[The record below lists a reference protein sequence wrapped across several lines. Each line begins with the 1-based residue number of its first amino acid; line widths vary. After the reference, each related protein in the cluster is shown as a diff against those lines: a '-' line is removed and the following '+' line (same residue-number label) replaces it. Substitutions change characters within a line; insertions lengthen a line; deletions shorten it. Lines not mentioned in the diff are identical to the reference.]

1 MNRSYMGK
9 ILMVDLR
16 SGEFQE
22 ETIADEV
29 YEKYLGGVGLAVRLL
44 YDRIPAGADPLGPDN
59 ILGFVSG
66 LLTGTGTLFTGRW
79 MVVGKSPLTGT
90 WGDANCGGNFS
101 PAIKKCGYD
110 GIFFTGISPKPVYLS
125 IIDGKAKLKDAAYLW
140 GKDAVETEEILLAQ
154 SKNIKA
160 SVACIGQ
167 AGENRSL
174 IAGISNDKG
183 RIAARSGL
191 GAVMGA
197 KRLKAL
203 ILSGK
208 KPIEVHNRPKIK
220 RLRFKTLIFVNA
232 QPPLSKGGLNA
243 YLGKALRMV
252 PGQVPLDGMLYKM
265 MLKKW
270 GTVSMNQLSIEIGDS
285 PIKNWKGSYTDFT
298 GAKSDPINPD
308 VFIDCEVTK
317 YFCYSCPLGC
327 GGICNIKD
335 KNTHYAETHKPE
347 YETVL
352 ALSGLL
358 LNSDAN
364 SIFYLNELLN
374 RAAMDTISAGATV
387 AFAIE
392 CFEKGILKPEDT
404 DGLKLTWGNTDAI
417 VALIEKMIKREGIGD
432 LLADGVKAAAEK
444 IGKNAG
450 RYAMHAGGQ
459 ELPMHDGRNDP
470 GFALHYSVEPTPG
483 RHTMGSMMY
492 YEMYQLWKKIK
503 GLPKPGLIYSKD
515 SKYTADAEKTI
526 KAAAC
531 SKFMNVANGTG
542 LCLFGALLGVHRLPI
557 FEWLNAA
564 TGWKKTPEDYMEIGE
579 RIQTLKQ
586 AFNIKHSVTPK
597 NLKPNKRTLGLPP
610 QDEGAN
616 KGRSVDI
623 DTLIRDYRAHFGWDV
638 HTGKP
643 FAKKLKDLGIE

>member
-9 ILMVDLR
+9 ILMVDLGTGDIR
-16 SGEFQE
+16 E
-22 ETIADEV
+22 ETVPDDV
-29 YEKYLGGVGLAVRLL
+29 YENYLGGVGLAARIL

-79 MVVGKSPLTGT
+79 MVAGKSPLTGT

-101 PAIKKCGYD
+101 PAIKKCGFD

-125 IIDGKAKLKDAAYLW
+125 IRNGKAELRDAAYLW
-140 GKDAVETEEILLAQ
+140 GKDAVETEEILLGESADP
-154 SKNIKA
+154 KA
-160 SVACIGQ
+160 RVACIGQ
-167 AGENRSL
+167 AGENCSL

-203 ILSGK
+203 ILSGSH
-208 KPIEVHNRPKIK
+208 PIEAHSRSKIK
-220 RLRFKTLIFVNA
+220 RLRLKTLIFVNA
-232 QPPLSKGGLNA
+232 QPPLNKGSLNA
-243 YLGKALRMV
+243 YLGKALRLI
-252 PGQVPLDGMLYKM
+252 PGQVALDGMLYKM
-265 MLKKW
+265 MLRKW

-285 PIKNWKGSYTDFT
+285 PIKNWKGSHTDFT
-298 GAKSDPINPD
+298 GSASAPINPD
-308 VFIDCEVTK
+308 VFTDCEVSK

-327 GGICNIKD
+327 GGICNIKN
-335 KNTHYAETHKPE
+335 KNARYAETHKPE

-358 LNSDAN
+358 LNQDAD

-404 DGLKLTWGNTDAI
+404 GGLELTWGNTKAI

-444 IGKNAG
+444 IGKDAG

-470 GFALHYSVEPTPG
+470 GFALHYSVEATPG
-483 RHTMGSMMY
+483 RHTMGSLMY
-492 YEMYQLWKKIK
+492 YDMYGLWKKIK
-503 GLPKPGLIYSKD
+503 GLPSPGIVYSKN
-515 SKYTADAEKTI
+515 SKYTVDEEKAI

-531 SKFMNVANGTG
+531 SKFMNIANGSG
-542 LCLFGALLGVHRLPI
+542 LCLFGALLGVHRLPV

-564 TGWKKTPEDYMEIGE
+564 TGWEKTPEAYMEIGE

-586 AFNIKHSVTPK
+586 AFNVKHSVDPK
-597 NLKPNKRTLGLPP
+597 SLKPNERTLGLPP
-610 QDEGAN
+610 QAEGAN
-616 KGRSVDI
+616 KGRSVAI
-623 DTLIRDYRAHFGWDV
+623 DSLIKDYRKLFGWNV

-643 FAKKLKDLGIE
+643 TVKKMKDLGIE

>member
-9 ILMVDLR
+9 ILMVDLG
-16 SGEFQE
+16 SGDIKE
-22 ETIADEV
+22 ETICDDV
-29 YEKYLGGVGLAVRLL
+29 YENYLGGIGLAAKVL

-59 ILGFVSG
+59 MLGFVSG

-79 MVVGKSPLTGT
+79 MVTGKSPLTGT

-110 GIFFTGISPKPVYLS
+110 GIFFTGISPKPVYLFVKN
-125 IIDGKAKLKDAAYLW
+125 GKAELRGAAYLW
-140 GKDAVETEEILLAQ
+140 GKDAVETEKTLL
-154 SKNIKA
+154 SKIKDKKA
-160 SVACIGQ
+160 KVACIGQ
-167 AGENRSL
+167 AGENLSL

-203 ILSGK
+203 VLSGSRAILPNDRSEIK
-208 KPIEVHNRPKIK
+208 KL
-220 RLRFKTLIFVNA
+220 RLKTLIYVNA
-232 QPPLSKGGLNA
+232 QPPLSKGFLNA
-243 YLGKALRMV
+243 YLGKALRMI
-252 PGQVPLDGMLYKM
+252 PGQIALDGILYKM

-270 GTVSMNQLSIEIGDS
+270 GTVSMNQMSIEIGDS
-285 PIKNWKGSYTDFT
+285 PIKNWDGSYNDFT
-298 GAKSDPINPD
+298 GRKSAPINPD
-308 VFIDCEVTK
+308 VFIDCEVRK
-317 YFCYSCPLGC
+317 YHCYSCPLGC

-335 KNTHYAETHKPE
+335 KNTGYAQTHKPE

-358 LNSDAN
+358 LNEDVD
-364 SIFYLNELLN
+364 SIFYLNERLN

-392 CFEKGILKPEDT
+392 CFEKGILTPKET
-404 DGLKLTWGNTDAI
+404 DGLELTWGNTKAI

-432 LLADGVKAAAEK
+432 VLADGVKAAAEK
-444 IGKNAG
+444 IGKSAG

-470 GFALHYSVEPTPG
+470 GFALHYSVEATPG
-483 RHTMGSMMY
+483 RHTMGSLMY
-492 YEMYQLWKKIK
+492 YDMYQLWKKIK
-503 GLPKPGLIYSKD
+503 SLPKPGIVYSKN
-515 SKYTADAEKTI
+515 SKYKADAEKTI

-531 SKFMNVANGTG
+531 SKFMNVANATG
-542 LCLFGALLGVHRLPI
+542 LCLFGAFLGLHRLPL
-557 FEWLNAA
+557 FEWINAA
-564 TGWKKTPEDYMEIGE
+564 TGWEKTPEDYMEIGE

-586 AFNIKHSVTPK
+586 AFNVKHGVDPK
-597 NLKPNKRTLGLPP
+597 SLKPNERTLGLPP
-610 QDEGAN
+610 QEKGAN
-616 KGRSVDI
+616 KGRTVDI
-623 DTLIRDYRAHFGWDV
+623 DKLIKGYWKHFGWNV

-643 FAKKLKDLGIE
+643 TAKKLKELGI